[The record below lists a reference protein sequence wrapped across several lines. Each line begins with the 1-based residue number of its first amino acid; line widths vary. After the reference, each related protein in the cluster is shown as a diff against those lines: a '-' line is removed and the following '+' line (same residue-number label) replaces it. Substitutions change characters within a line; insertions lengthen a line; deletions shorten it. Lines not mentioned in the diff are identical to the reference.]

1 MAFGLARRELRPR
14 VPLRPG
20 EGDRSHLTSLEG
32 LAALSLDALSS
43 VAYGPEAIVLVLI
56 TAGTSALNAT
66 LPVTLVIAGL
76 LAVLVVS
83 YGQVIAV
90 HPDGGGAY
98 AVAKKDLGPRTS
110 YLAAASLV
118 VDYVLTVA
126 VSLAAGAAS
135 LASAFPSLGSH
146 LLELCLVGLALLTA
160 VNLWGVAESARVL
173 MLPTALFVIGILG
186 IVVLGLARSHPAAV
200 VGTAQPAHATEA
212 LGILLLLKAFS
223 SGCSALTGVEAIAN
237 GVPAFREPR
246 VRRAQR
252 TELMLGALLG
262 LMLVGLAVLIRRD
275 HVAPRGGVT
284 VLAQLTAGAYGTGWP
299 YYATNLVVTL
309 ALALAANT
317 SFGGLPVLMSLL
329 AKDHRLPHLFGL
341 RTERPVYRWGVGAL
355 ALLAA
360 LLLIAVDAD
369 THRMIPLFAIGVF
382 IGFTISQI
390 GLVRHWARE
399 RPPGWLR
406 RALLNGVGALL
417 TSVAGVVL
425 LASKFIEGAWV
436 VVVAI
441 PLLMLLFARIQR
453 YYTTVAREVGLGE
466 VPPPLRRVTD
476 SLVIVPVGQVSKVTQ
491 RALSA
496 ARALGHEVVAVA
508 VHGDPANARSLQESW
523 DRWEPGVRLD
533 VIDSPQRSLV
543 QPIVDYVR
551 RAAESGRQ
559 IVVLIPEV
567 EPRHRRYQILQ
578 NQRGLL
584 LAAALRARTDVVVC
598 VVPYR
603 LSL

>member
-1 MAFGLARRELRPR
+1 MAYGLARRELRPR
-14 VPLRPG
+14 VPLRHG
-20 EGDRSHLTSLEG
+20 EGDKYHLTSVEG

-56 TAGTSALNAT
+56 AAGTGALSAT
-66 LPVTLVIAGL
+66 FPVTLVIAGL

-98 AVAKKDLGPRTS
+98 AVGKKDLGPTVS
-110 YLAAASLV
+110 LLAAASLV
-118 VDYVLTVA
+118 VDYVLTVT

-135 LASAFPSLGSH
+135 LASAFPVLGSH
-146 LLELCLVGLALLTA
+146 LLAVCLIGLALLTA
-160 VNLWGVAESARVL
+160 VNLRGVAESARVL
-173 MLPTALFVIGILG
+173 MLPTVLFIVSILG
-186 IVVLGLARSHPAAV
+186 IVVLGLARGHPVAF
-200 VGTAQPAHATEA
+200 VGTAQPVHATEA
-212 LGILLLLKAFS
+212 LSVLLLLKAFS

-237 GVPAFREPR
+237 GVPSFREPR
-246 VRRAQR
+246 VKRAQR

-262 LMLVGLAVLIRRD
+262 LMLIGMALLIRRD

-299 YYATNLVVTL
+299 YYATNLIVTL
-309 ALALAANT
+309 ALAFAANT

-341 RTERPVYRWGVGAL
+341 RTERPVYRWGVVTL

-360 LLLIAVDAD
+360 VLLIAVNAD

-390 GLVRHWARE
+390 GLVRHWTGQ
-399 RPPGWLR
+399 RPHGWLR
-406 RALLNGVGALL
+406 RAFLNGVGAVL
-417 TSVAGVVL
+417 TAVAGVVL
-425 LASKFIEGAWV
+425 LTTKFLEGAWV

-441 PLLMLLFARIQR
+441 PLLMLLFDRIQR
-453 YYTTVAREVGLGE
+453 YYTTVGRELGLGE
-466 VPPPLRRVTD
+466 VPPPVRGGD
-476 SLVIVPVGQVSKVTQ
+476 SLVIVPVGEVSRLTQ
-491 RALSA
+491 HALSA

-508 VHGDPANARSLQESW
+508 VHADPAKVRALRESW
-523 DRWEPGVRLD
+523 DRWNPGVRLD
-533 VIDSPQRSLV
+533 VVDSPQRSLV
-543 QPIVDYVR
+543 EPIVDYVQ
-551 RAAESGRQ
+551 RAQEGGRQ
-559 IVVLIPEV
+559 IAVLIPEV
-567 EPRHRRYQILQ
+567 EPLHRRYQILQ

>member
-1 MAFGLARRELRPR
+1 MAYGLARRELRPR
-14 VPLRPG
+14 VPLRHG
-20 EGDRSHLTSLEG
+20 EGDKYHLTSVEG

-56 TAGTSALNAT
+56 AAGTSALSAT

-98 AVAKKDLGPRTS
+98 AVGKKDLGPTVS
-110 YLAAASLV
+110 LLAAASLV
-118 VDYVLTVA
+118 VDYVLTVT

-135 LASAFPSLGSH
+135 LASAFPVLDSH
-146 LLELCLVGLALLTA
+146 LLAVCLIGLALLTA
-160 VNLWGVAESARVL
+160 VNLRGVAESARVL
-173 MLPTALFVIGILG
+173 MLPTVLFIVSILG
-186 IVVLGLARSHPAAV
+186 IVVIGLARGHPVAF
-200 VGTAQPAHATEA
+200 VGTAQPVHATEA
-212 LGILLLLKAFS
+212 VSVLLLLKAFS

-237 GVPAFREPR
+237 GVPSFREPR
-246 VRRAQR
+246 VKRAQR

-262 LMLVGLAVLIRRD
+262 LMLIGMALLIRRD

-299 YYATNLVVTL
+299 YYATNLIVTL
-309 ALALAANT
+309 ALAFAANT

-341 RTERPVYRWGVGAL
+341 RTERPVYRWGVVTL

-360 LLLIAVDAD
+360 VLLIAVNAD

-390 GLVRHWARE
+390 GLVRHWTGQ
-399 RPPGWLR
+399 RPHGWLR
-406 RALLNGVGALL
+406 RAFLNGVGAVL
-417 TSVAGVVL
+417 TAVAGVVL
-425 LASKFIEGAWV
+425 LTTKFLEGAWV

-441 PLLMLLFARIQR
+441 PLLMLLFDRIQR
-453 YYTTVAREVGLGE
+453 YYTTVGRELGLGE
-466 VPPPLRRVTD
+466 VPPPVRGGD
-476 SLVIVPVGQVSKVTQ
+476 SLVIVPVGEVSRLTQ
-491 RALSA
+491 HALSA

-508 VHGDPANARSLQESW
+508 VHADPAKVRALRESW
-523 DRWEPGVRLD
+523 DRWNPGVRLD
-533 VIDSPQRSLV
+533 VVDSPQRSLV
-543 QPIVDYVR
+543 EPIVDYVQ
-551 RAAESGRQ
+551 RAQEGGWQ
-559 IVVLIPEV
+559 IAVLIPEV
-567 EPRHRRYQILQ
+567 EPLHRRYQILQ

>member
-1 MAFGLARRELRPR
+1 MAYGLARRELRPR
-14 VPLRPG
+14 VPLRHG
-20 EGDRSHLTSLEG
+20 EGDKYHLTSVEG

-56 TAGTSALNAT
+56 AAGTSALSAT
-66 LPVTLVIAGL
+66 FPVTLVIAGL

-98 AVAKKDLGPRTS
+98 AVGKKDLGPTVS
-110 YLAAASLV
+110 LLAAASLV
-118 VDYVLTVA
+118 VDYVLTVT

-135 LASAFPSLGSH
+135 LASAFPVLDSH
-146 LLELCLVGLALLTA
+146 LLAVCLIGLALLTA
-160 VNLWGVAESARVL
+160 VNLRGVAESARVL
-173 MLPTALFVIGILG
+173 MLPTALFIVSILG
-186 IVVLGLARSHPAAV
+186 IVVLGLARGHPVAF
-200 VGTAQPAHATEA
+200 VGTTQPVHATEA
-212 LGILLLLKAFS
+212 LSVLLLLKAFS

-237 GVPAFREPR
+237 GVPSFREPR
-246 VRRAQR
+246 VKRAQR

-262 LMLVGLAVLIRRD
+262 LMLIGMALLIRRD

-299 YYATNLVVTL
+299 YYATNLIVTL
-309 ALALAANT
+309 ALAFAANT

-341 RTERPVYRWGVGAL
+341 RTERPVYRWGVVTL

-360 LLLIAVDAD
+360 VLLIAVNAD

-390 GLVRHWARE
+390 GLVRHWTGQ
-399 RPPGWLR
+399 RPHGWLR
-406 RALLNGVGALL
+406 RAFLNGVGAVL
-417 TSVAGVVL
+417 TAVAGVVL
-425 LASKFIEGAWV
+425 LTTKFLEGAWV

-441 PLLMLLFARIQR
+441 PLLMLLFDRIQR
-453 YYTTVAREVGLGE
+453 YYTTVGRELGLGE
-466 VPPPLRRVTD
+466 VPPPVRVGD
-476 SLVIVPVGQVSKVTQ
+476 SLVIVPVGEVSRLTQ
-491 RALSA
+491 HALSA

-508 VHGDPANARSLQESW
+508 VHADPAKVRALRESW
-523 DRWEPGVRLD
+523 DRWNPGVRLD
-533 VIDSPQRSLV
+533 VVDSPQRSLV
-543 QPIVDYVR
+543 EPIVDYVR
-551 RAAESGRQ
+551 RAQEGGRQ
-559 IVVLIPEV
+559 IAVLIPEV
-567 EPRHRRYQILQ
+567 EPLHRRYQILQ

>member
-1 MAFGLARRELRPR
+1 MAYGLARRELRPR
-14 VPLRPG
+14 VPLRHG
-20 EGDRSHLTSLEG
+20 EGDKYHLTSVEG

-56 TAGTSALNAT
+56 AAGTSALSAT
-66 LPVTLVIAGL
+66 FPVTLVIAGL

-98 AVAKKDLGPRTS
+98 AVGKKDLGPTVS
-110 YLAAASLV
+110 LLAAASLV
-118 VDYVLTVA
+118 VDYVLTVT

-135 LASAFPSLGSH
+135 LASAFPVLDSH
-146 LLELCLVGLALLTA
+146 LLAVCLIGLALLTA
-160 VNLWGVAESARVL
+160 VNLRGVAESARVL
-173 MLPTALFVIGILG
+173 MLPTVLFIVSILG
-186 IVVLGLARSHPAAV
+186 IVVLGLARGHPVAF
-200 VGTAQPAHATEA
+200 VGTAQPVHATEA
-212 LGILLLLKAFS
+212 LSVLLLLKAFS

-237 GVPAFREPR
+237 GVPSFREPR
-246 VRRAQR
+246 VKRAQR

-262 LMLVGLAVLIRRD
+262 LMLIGMALLIRRD

-299 YYATNLVVTL
+299 YYATNLIVTL
-309 ALALAANT
+309 ALAFAANT

-341 RTERPVYRWGVGAL
+341 RTERPVYRWGVVTL

-360 LLLIAVDAD
+360 VLLIAVNAD

-390 GLVRHWARE
+390 GLVRHWTGQ
-399 RPPGWLR
+399 RPHGWLR
-406 RALLNGVGALL
+406 RAFLNGVGAVL
-417 TSVAGVVL
+417 TAVAGVVL
-425 LASKFIEGAWV
+425 LTTKFLEGAWV

-441 PLLMLLFARIQR
+441 PLLMLLFDRIQR
-453 YYTTVAREVGLGE
+453 YYTTVGRELGLGE
-466 VPPPLRRVTD
+466 VPPPVRGGD
-476 SLVIVPVGQVSKVTQ
+476 SLVIVPVGEVSRLTQ
-491 RALSA
+491 HALSA

-508 VHGDPANARSLQESW
+508 VHADPAKVRALRESW
-523 DRWEPGVRLD
+523 DRWNPGVRLE
-533 VIDSPQRSLV
+533 VVDSPQRSLV
-543 QPIVDYVR
+543 EPIVDYVQ
-551 RAAESGRQ
+551 RAQEGGRQ
-559 IVVLIPEV
+559 IAVLIPEV
-567 EPRHRRYQILQ
+567 EPLHRRYQILQ

>member
-1 MAFGLARRELRPR
+1 MAYGLARRELRPR
-14 VPLRPG
+14 VPLRHG
-20 EGDRSHLTSLEG
+20 EGDKYHLTSIEG

-56 TAGTSALNAT
+56 AAGTSALSAT

-98 AVAKKDLGPRTS
+98 AVGKKDLGPTVS
-110 YLAAASLV
+110 LLAAASLV
-118 VDYVLTVA
+118 VDYVLTVT

-135 LASAFPSLGSH
+135 LASAFPVLGSH
-146 LLELCLVGLALLTA
+146 LLAVCLIGLALLTA
-160 VNLWGVAESARVL
+160 VNLRGVAESARAL
-173 MLPTALFVIGILG
+173 MLPTALFIVSILG
-186 IVVLGLARSHPAAV
+186 IVVLGLVRGHPVAV
-200 VGTAQPAHATEA
+200 VGSFQSVHATEA
-212 LGILLLLKAFS
+212 LSVFLLLKAFS

-237 GVPAFREPR
+237 GVPSFREPR
-246 VRRAQR
+246 VKRAQR

-262 LMLVGLAVLIRRD
+262 LMLIGMALLIRRD
-275 HVAPRGGVT
+275 HVAPRDGVT

-299 YYATNLVVTL
+299 YYATNLIVTL
-309 ALALAANT
+309 ALAFAANT

-341 RTERPVYRWGVGAL
+341 RTERPVYRWGVMTL

-360 LLLIAVDAD
+360 VLLIAVNAD

-382 IGFTISQI
+382 TGFTISQI
-390 GLVRHWARE
+390 GLVRHWAGQ
-399 RPPGWLR
+399 RPHGWLR
-406 RALLNGVGALL
+406 RAVLNGVGAVL
-417 TSVAGVVL
+417 TAVAGVVL
-425 LASKFIEGAWV
+425 LATKFLEGAWV

-441 PLLMLLFARIQR
+441 PLLMLLFARVQR
-453 YYTTVAREVGLGE
+453 YYTVVGRELGLGE
-466 VPPPLRRVTD
+466 VPPPVRVGD
-476 SLVIVPVGQVSKVTQ
+476 SLVIVPVGEVSRLTQ
-491 RALSA
+491 YALSA
-496 ARALGHEVVAVA
+496 ARALGQEVVAVA
-508 VHGDPANARSLQESW
+508 VHADPAKVRALRESW
-523 DRWEPGVRLD
+523 DRWNPGVRLD
-533 VIDSPQRSLV
+533 VVDSPQRSLV
-543 QPIVDYVR
+543 EPIVDYVR
-551 RAAESGRQ
+551 RAAEEGRQ
-559 IVVLIPEV
+559 IAVLIPEV
-567 EPRHRRYQILQ
+567 EPLHRRYQILQ

>member
-1 MAFGLARRELRPR
+1 MTFGLARRELRPR

-20 EGDRSHLTSLEG
+20 EGDKQHLTSIEG

-56 TAGTSALNAT
+56 AAGSGALSAT

-98 AVAKKDLGPRTS
+98 AVAKKDLGQGIS
-110 YLAAASLV
+110 LLAAASLV

-135 LASAFPSLGSH
+135 LASSYPSLAPH
-146 LLELCLVGLALLTA
+146 LLPVCLLGLAVLTA
-160 VNLWGVAESARVL
+160 VNLRGVAESARVL
-173 MLPTALFVIGILG
+173 MLPTALFIASVLG
-186 IVVLGLARSHPAAV
+186 IIVFGLVRSHPVAV
-200 VGTAQPAHATEA
+200 VGTPQPVHITES
-212 LGILLLLKAFS
+212 LGLLLLLKAFS
-223 SGCSALTGVEAIAN
+223 AGCSSLTGVEAIAN
-237 GVPAFREPR
+237 GVPAFRNPR

-252 TELMLGALLG
+252 TELMLGGLLG

-275 HVAPRGGVT
+275 HVAPRGDVT
-284 VLAQLTAGAYGTGWP
+284 VLAQLTAGSFGTGWP
-299 YYATNLVVTL
+299 YDATNLVVTL

-329 AKDHRLPHLFGL
+329 ARDHRLPHLFGL

-369 THRMIPLFAIGVF
+369 THRMLPLFAIGVF

-390 GLVRHWARE
+390 GLVRHWRGARP
-399 RPPGWLR
+399 RGWR
-406 RALLNGVGALL
+406 QRATLNGFGAVL
-417 TSVAGVVL
+417 TAIAAVVL
-425 LASKFIEGAWV
+425 LADKFLAGAWV
-436 VVVAI
+436 VVVTV

-453 YYTTVAREVGLGE
+453 YYTEVGKELGLGE
-466 VPPPLRRVTD
+466 VPPPVRRTV
-476 SLVIVPVGQVSKVTQ
+476 SLVIVPVGEVSRLTQ
-491 RALSA
+491 QALTA
-496 ARALGHEVVAVA
+496 ALNLGTAVVAVA
-508 VHGDPANARSLQESW
+508 VQGDPDKARALRESW
-523 DRWEPGVRLD
+523 DRWNPGVRLD
-533 VIDSPQRSLV
+533 IVESPHRSLV
-543 QPIVDYVR
+543 QPIVSYVER
-551 RAAESGRQ
+551 EVAKGQHVS
-559 IVVLIPEV
+559 VLIPEV
-567 EPRHRRYQILQ
+567 VPRHRRYQILQ

-584 LAAALRARTDVVVC
+584 LASALRARTDVVVC
-598 VVPYR
+598 TIPYR